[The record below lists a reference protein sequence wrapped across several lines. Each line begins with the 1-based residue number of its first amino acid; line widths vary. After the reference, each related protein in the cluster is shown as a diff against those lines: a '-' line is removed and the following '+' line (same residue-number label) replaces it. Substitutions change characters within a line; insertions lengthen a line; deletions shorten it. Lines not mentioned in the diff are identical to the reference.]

1 MSQEDGSVFVYNVTK
16 ESFLAYHVKVADS
29 ILTRLVGLIGKRSLE
44 PHSGLWIVPSCGIH
58 TLGMLFDIDVI
69 YLNRDL
75 KVVGVHELVPP
86 FWMTPINLQA
96 ESVLELP
103 SHTIF
108 KSRTEVGD
116 QLQIS
121 SSDSLATANAELVKD
136 PEKLNGIQKVAAG
149 R

>member
-1 MSQEDGSVFVYNVTK
+1 MSEEDGSVFVYNQTQ
-16 ESFLAYHVKVADS
+16 ETFLAYRVKVADS

-69 YLNRDL
+69 YLDRDL

-86 FWMTPINLQA
+86 FWMTPINLKA

-116 QLQIS
+116 QMVIS
-121 SSDSLATANAELVKD
+121 SSDSMPLSEAELGKASAAM
-136 PEKLNGIQKVAAG
+136 EGLQKVGAG

>member
-1 MSQEDGSVFVYNVTK
+1 MSQEDPSVFVYNLTK
-16 ESFLAYHVKVADS
+16 ETFLAYRVKVADS

-44 PHSGLWIVPSCGIH
+44 PQSGLWIVPSCGIH

-103 SHTIF
+103 SHSIF

-116 QLQIS
+116 QLVIS
-121 SSDSLATANAELVKD
+121 SSDSMTASEVEFRKEPAQAD
-136 PEKLNGIQKVAAG
+136 GFQKVGAG
-149 R
+149 H

>member
-1 MSQEDGSVFVYNVTK
+1 MSQEDPSVFVYNQTK
-16 ESFLAYHVKVADS
+16 ETFLAYRVKVADS

-69 YLNRDL
+69 FLDRDL
-75 KVVGVHELVPP
+75 RVVGVHELVPP
-86 FWMTPINLQA
+86 FWMTPINFQA

-116 QLQIS
+116 RLTIS
-121 SSDSLATANAELVKD
+121 SSDSTAVSEAELSNEPAKV
-136 PEKLNGIQKVAAG
+136 NGFQKVGAG

>member
-1 MSQEDGSVFVYNVTK
+1 MSQEDSGVFVYNLTK
-16 ESFLAYHVKVADS
+16 EVFLAYRVKVADS

-58 TLGMLFDIDVI
+58 TLGMLFDIDVVF
-69 YLNRDL
+69 LDRDL
-75 KVVGVHELVPP
+75 KVVKVRELVPP

-121 SSDSLATANAELVKD
+121 SSDSLTVANAEL
-136 PEKLNGIQKVAAG
+136 EKEPAKMNGLQKVGAG